1 MFLSPQRSD
10 VSERDPMRIGPAQR
24 PELRPRHTSVRRA
37 AIAGAVLLL
46 GIGTVVIARGSPP
59 SWDTANGIVDAWLAE
74 MAKPSGDRGWSL
86 LSAEA
91 QAIAY
96 EGDAQ
101 VYWRDLEGV
110 DWEQVSWAPAN
121 GHVDDGAYYLGGVWL
136 RSHPST
142 LPRFLVERGLATA
155 GCVDGLPYGVNVQMR
170 VGWFNP
176 PRITRSPG
184 GTGSADACR
193 TAFEDDPGAE
203 HAPYD
208 SVGGAWATPGAI
220 QRVGVRDASGLVT
233 AVGPGRENVRL
244 DGEVEVTTFGPRQLA
259 ITWRGASCDSNSTL
273 VVEGTSKRLRVRIAR
288 GLVNGCSGTD
298 VVYDSILELN
308 TDMPIED
315 VDVQFESAL
324 DDATADPDGLRVGA

>member
-1 MFLSPQRSD
+1 MRS
-10 VSERDPMRIGPAQR
+10 RQ
-24 PELRPRHTSVRRA
+24 TSVRRA

-74 MAKPSGDRGWSL
+74 MARPSGDRGWSL

-96 EGDAQ
+96 QGDADA
-101 VYWRDLEGV
+101 YWNDLDEV
-110 DWEQVSWAPAN
+110 DWEQVAWAPAN
-121 GHVDDGAYYLGGVWL
+121 GHVDDGVYYLGGVWL

-142 LPRFLVERGLATA
+142 LPQFLVERGLVTA
-155 GCVDGLPYGVNVQMR
+155 GCVDDLPYGVNVQMR

-193 TAFEDDPGAE
+193 TAFENGAGAE

-208 SVGGAWATPGAI
+208 FVGGAWATPGPN
-220 QRVGVRDASGLVT
+220 QRIGVRDGSGMVT
-233 AVGPGRENVRL
+233 GVSHGRENVRL
-244 DGEVEVTTFGPRQLA
+244 DGAFEVTTFGPRQLA
-259 ITWRGASCDSNSTL
+259 ITWRGASCDSNTTL
-273 VVEGTSKRLRVRIAR
+273 VVEGTPGRLRVTISR
-288 GLVNGCSGTD
+288 GLVDGCSGRD

-308 TDMPIED
+308 TETPIE
-315 VDVQFESAL
+315 
-324 DDATADPDGLRVGA
+324 RVEVELEGAEQSPPR